1 MAKEEFWKK
10 FKDGVL
16 YIHTPTEEQ
25 CMTFVQ
31 MSKENGIYF
40 GLDRAEYFEYG
51 ENTYLGVVKKDDLD
65 IFSRVMAESHFGKS
79 IDCWLAYGTKEHV
92 GHTQIVEFSEVFGE
106 EVKEAELNPEI
117 EAILSYKLV
126 ANNTICAKAYGEY
139 ADILICL
146 SNIVMV
152 LLNEGIPVH
161 LINMAVK
168 EGIEHAKNRD

>member
-1 MAKEEFWKK
+1 MTKEEFWKK
-10 FKDGVL
+10 FKSGVL
-16 YIHTPTEEQ
+16 CIHTPTEEQ
-25 CMTFVQ
+25 CMAVVK

-65 IFSRVMAESHFGKS
+65 FFSRVMAESHFGKS

-146 SNIVMV
+146 SNIVMD

-161 LINMAVK
+161 LINIAVK
-168 EGIEHAKNRD
+168 EGIEHAKN

>member
-1 MAKEEFWKK
+1 MTKEEFWKN
-10 FKDGVL
+10 FKDGAL
-16 YIHTPTEEQ
+16 YIHTPIEEQ

-40 GLDRAEYFEYG
+40 GLDRAEYFAYG

-92 GHTQIVEFSEVFGE
+92 GHNQIIEFSEVFGDDMNE
-106 EVKEAELNPEI
+106 EESDLNI
-117 EAILSYKLV
+117 EAMLSYKLV
-126 ANNTICAKAYGEY
+126 ANNTICSKAY

-146 SNIVMV
+146 SSIVMD
-152 LLNEGIPVH
+152 LLNGGISVD

-168 EGIEHAKNRD
+168 EGIEHAKN